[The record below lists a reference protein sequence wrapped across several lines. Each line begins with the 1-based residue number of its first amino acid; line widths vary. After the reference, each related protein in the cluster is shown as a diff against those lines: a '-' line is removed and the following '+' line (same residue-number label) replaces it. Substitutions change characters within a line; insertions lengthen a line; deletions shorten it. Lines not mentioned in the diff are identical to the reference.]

1 MKLSSTTFKIPYLNI
16 PDKPI
21 ISTAQKLVPI
31 ADISGD
37 MVIFKDGGCS
47 IIMESSSLNF
57 GLLSEK
63 EQQAVIYAYGALLN
77 SLSFPI
83 QILVRSQVKNIK
95 KYMDYLEVA
104 KGKIKNPKLSSLM
117 ENYKSFI
124 SETIKKKNVLGKRFF
139 IIIPFSP
146 YELGAVK
153 SAAAV
158 TKKKGPLPFSKQH
171 VIKKAK
177 IALYP
182 KRDHLIRQSTRLG
195 IRLKQLSTAQ
205 IIDLYYN
212 VYNSEPPI
220 IRGGTKQMQPVKR
233 KLL

>member
-1 MKLSSTTFKIPYLNI
+1 MKLPNTTSKIPYLNI

-21 ISTAQKLVPI
+21 VTTAQRLVPI
-31 ADISGD
+31 VDISD
-37 MVIFKDGGCS
+37 DIVIFKDGGCA

-63 EQQAVIYAYGALLN
+63 EQQAVIYAYSALLN

-83 QILVRSQVKNIK
+83 QILIRSQVKNIK

-104 KGKIKNPKLSSLM
+104 KGKIENPKLSMLM
-117 ENYKSFI
+117 EKYKLFI
-124 SETIKKKNVLGKRFF
+124 TETIKKRNVLGKRFY
-139 IIIPFSP
+139 IIIPFST
-146 YELGAVK
+146 YELGTVK
-153 SAAAV
+153 SAASA
-158 TKKKGPLPFSKQH
+158 TRRKGPLPFSKQH

-205 IIDLYYN
+205 IIELYYN
-212 VYNSEPPI
+212 IYNSEPPI
-220 IRGGTKQMQPVKR
+220 IRSDTKQQQPKKR